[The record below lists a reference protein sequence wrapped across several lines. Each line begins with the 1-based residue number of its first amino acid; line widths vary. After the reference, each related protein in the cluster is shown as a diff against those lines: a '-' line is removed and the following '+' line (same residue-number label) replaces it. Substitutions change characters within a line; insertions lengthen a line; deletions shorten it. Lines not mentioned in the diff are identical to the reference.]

1 MAVKI
6 AAVCHPALEAM
17 LVENRQGK
25 RSFAMI
31 NRLIFYK
38 VIGKRDPGGSA
49 ANHTELIHEIS
60 PYSHLTALRTIASG
74 VGIKRRFIPY

>member
-6 AAVCHPALEAM
+6 AAVCHAAFKSL

-25 RSFAMI
+25 RPFAMI

-38 VIGKRDPGGSA
+38 VIRKRDAGGPA

-60 PYSHLTALRTIASG
+60 PYSH
-74 VGIKRRFIPY
+74 